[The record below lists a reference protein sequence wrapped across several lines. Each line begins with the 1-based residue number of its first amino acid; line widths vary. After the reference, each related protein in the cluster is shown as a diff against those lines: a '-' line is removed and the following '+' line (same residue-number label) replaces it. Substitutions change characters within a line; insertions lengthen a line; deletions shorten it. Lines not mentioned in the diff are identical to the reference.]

1 MLFDLKTIND
11 GLNVSGAH
19 RFVCLST
26 WSQAGG
32 TPWGGLGV
40 AFMGRGV

>member
-1 MLFDLKTIND
+1 MLFNLKTIDD

-19 RFVCLST
+19 RFVCLRVS
-26 WSQAGG
+26 SQAGG

-40 AFMGRGV
+40 VFMGRGV

>member
-1 MLFDLKTIND
+1 MLFNLKTIDD
-11 GLNVSGAH
+11 GLNVSGGH
-19 RFVCLST
+19 TCLRT

-40 AFMGRGV
+40 VFMGRGV